1 MLRSFGRLGPG
12 RQLDCAKPSRRPT
25 PRLMDFEPTQE
36 QLAFREDVLA
46 FARDSLGEDAI
57 RAEGEAFPREGWL
70 RCAEFGVQGLAV
82 PREYGGRGADAV
94 TIMLALEALGYG
106 CRDNGLIF
114 SLNAQMWACQT
125 PIAKFGTDEQK
136 RRYLPGF
143 ADGSIIGAHAISE
156 PGSGSDAFALTS
168 TAEDHEDGYVLNGMK
183 TFITNA
189 PVADVFVIFATTDP
203 SRGFAGV
210 SAFLI
215 DRDTS
220 GLSVSEPLSKM
231 GLRTAQMGEVFLES
245 CELRRD
251 QLLGELGGGM
261 AVFNSS
267 MDWERGCILASTVGS
282 MQRQLERSIAYA
294 RKRKQFGKPIG
305 KNQAVSHRIVDMKV
319 RLEAAR
325 LLLYKLGWLM
335 DQGRSSPLDAAL
347 TKLFLSE
354 SFLQSSMDT
363 LTTHGGY
370 GYLTEYEIERDV
382 RDALG
387 GRIYSG
393 TSDLQRNVIAGYL
406 GL

>member
-1 MLRSFGRLGPG
+1 
-12 RQLDCAKPSRRPT
+12 
-25 PRLMDFEPTQE
+25 MDFEPTQE
-36 QLAFREDVLA
+36 QLAFREEVTA
-46 FARDSLGEDAI
+46 FAQDALGARADGDGFSRD
-57 RAEGEAFPREGWL
+57 RWR
-70 RCAEFGVQGLAV
+70 RCAEFGIQGLAI
-82 PREYGGRGADAV
+82 PPEYGGRGADAV
-94 TIMLALEALGYG
+94 TIVLALEALGYG
-106 CRDNGLIF
+106 CQDNGLIF

-136 RRYLPGF
+136 QRYLPGF
-143 ADGSIIGAHAISE
+143 ADGSLIGAHAISE
-156 PGSGSDAFALTS
+156 PESGSDAFALTA
-168 TAEDHEDGYVLNGMK
+168 TAEETEDGYVLNGTK

-189 PVADVFVIFATTDP
+189 PVADVLVIFASTDR
-203 SRGFAGV
+203 SRGFAGL
-210 SAFLI
+210 SAFLV
-215 DRDTS
+215 DRGTP

-231 GLRTAQMGEVFLES
+231 GLRTAQMGEVLLEN
-245 CELRRD
+245 CEVRRD
-251 QLLGELGGGM
+251 RLLGEAGGGM

-282 MQRQLERSIAYA
+282 MQRQLERSIAYG

-325 LLLYKLGWLM
+325 LLLYKLAWRM
-335 DQGRSSPLDAAL
+335 DQGRFSPLDAAL

-370 GYLTEYEIERDV
+370 GYLTDYEIERDV
-382 RDALG
+382 RDAIG

-393 TSDLQRNVIAGYL
+393 TSDLQRNVIASYL